1 MPSEDD
7 QQSSN
12 DQQEIG
18 GESELNTNLGNEVS
32 SENEDVE
39 CKEKVDNLSE
49 AKVDTLPPEIEVSDN
64 CSNEEEKRLWSG
76 LRDDEGIES
85 KKEELNDTDQ
95 CDGNKDGVEG
105 NKVNKISSLAG
116 EGREMKKKQRSQPT
130 LLSLFAATNAAE
142 QKRQKQEQ
150 LSPEEEESSNTP
162 SAPPTVTPG
171 PSLSSVDD
179 FLLESDDKLSVDA
192 PVVPTRPLT
201 PMEQFQRRLLKH
213 MSCSTQPVKTE
224 SKVSS
229 TLPDASKVDDGEKGT
244 ANSLVP
250 EEVISK
256 LKYKPGEFRLPN
268 CDILKSSRD

>member
-1 MPSEDD
+1 MPSKDD

-18 GESELNTNLGNEVS
+18 GESELNTNLGNEVL

-49 AKVDTLPPEIEVSDN
+49 VKVDTLPAEIEVSDN
-64 CSNEEEKRLWSG
+64 CSNEEEKCLWSD

-85 KKEELNDTDQ
+85 REEELIDKHQFD
-95 CDGNKDGVEG
+95 CDKDAEVD
-105 NKVNKISSLAG
+105 KKSSLAG

-130 LLSLFAATNAAE
+130 LLSLFAASNAAKQE
-142 QKRQKQEQ
+142 RQKQEQ
-150 LSPEEEESSNTP
+150 QSPEKEESSNTP

-213 MSCSTQPVKTE
+213 MSCSTQSVKTE
-224 SKVSS
+224 SKVSL
-229 TLPDASKVDDGEKGT
+229 TLPDASKVDGEEKGT
-244 ANSLVP
+244 ASSLVP

-256 LKYKPGEFRLPN
+256 LKYKPGEFRLRK